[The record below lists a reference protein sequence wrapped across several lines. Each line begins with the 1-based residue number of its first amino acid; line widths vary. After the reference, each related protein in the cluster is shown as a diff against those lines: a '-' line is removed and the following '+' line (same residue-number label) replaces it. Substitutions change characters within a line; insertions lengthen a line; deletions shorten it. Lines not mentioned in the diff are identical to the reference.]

1 MGLSGISELLHTAA
15 QWLPLSTLGRTRRMN
30 TGSVDVSPGCHLAYV
45 SMYKFLNNY
54 LNKSE
59 RKKMGKGVGE
69 TGSWS
74 LDLMYYN

>member
-1 MGLSGISELLHTAA
+1 
-15 QWLPLSTLGRTRRMN
+15 MN
-30 TGSVDVSPGCHLAYV
+30 TGSVDISPGYHLAYV

-74 LDLMYYN
+74 LDLMCYN